1 MVMNIL
7 MCLPL
12 TVCLSIIL
20 IDIDGRAGWTRL
32 TSLVSASVHL
42 YKPTID
48 LTNSRTTFLITSF
61 PKRLHFF
68 NLSFSRDFSRR
79 LIFNVLQRLYL
90 QPTISY

>member
-1 MVMNIL
+1 

-12 TVCLSIIL
+12 TVCLSILL
-20 IDIDGRAGWTRL
+20 IDLDGRAGRTGL

-68 NLSFSRDFSRR
+68 QFVFFPR
-79 LIFNVLQRLYL
+79 LFAQINF
-90 QPTISY
+90 